1 MMTMPAG
8 AAPASVPAVR
18 ATAREVSK
26 RTRPIYWSL
35 RRELW
40 ENRWLYMAPIG
51 VAAFV
56 LLGFLGGAMTQ
67 PKAVAQSLAIKPAK
81 SLSALADTGLGGPMV
96 LMMVMLLVG
105 VFYSLEALQ
114 GERRDRSILFW
125 KSLPVSDAA
134 TVLSKVVVPLV
145 VLPAL
150 TCALIAFTQLSTLV
164 LGSAVLLLTG
174 AEAGAAWAAF
184 PFLLW
189 PVMLYFVVAMTLW
202 HAPIYALLLLVSAW
216 ARRAPFL
223 WATLPLLVMIV
234 LERHTLYTSYVTV
247 FLTYRWL
254 GFFNEAFAFGDRAD
268 QTLERVPYLTPGN
281 FLTSPGLW
289 LGLLF
294 AAGCLVAAVRLRR
307 ERDPV

>member
-1 MMTMPAG
+1 MTLPAN
-8 AAPASVPAVR
+8 AAPANVPAVR
-18 ATAREVSK
+18 TTPAEATR

-40 ENRWLYMAPIG
+40 ENRWLYIAPIA
-51 VAAFV
+51 VAAFS
-56 LLGFLGGAMTQ
+56 LLVFFGGAITQ
-67 PKAVAQSLAIKPAK
+67 PHRVAEGLAIKPAE
-81 SLSALADTGLGGPMV
+81 SIGILAEGGLGGPMV
-96 LMMVMLLVG
+96 LMMVTLIVG

-134 TVLSKVVVPLV
+134 TVFSKAVIPMV

-150 TCALIAFTQLSTLV
+150 TCALIASTQLAMLV
-164 LGSAVLLLTG
+164 LGTAVLLLTG
-174 AEAGAAWAAF
+174 AEVGPVWAAF
-184 PFLLW
+184 PYQLW

-202 HAPIYALLLLVSAW
+202 HAPFYASLLLVSAW

-223 WATLPLLVMIV
+223 WATLPVLVITV
-234 LERHTLYTSYVTV
+234 VERHTLYTSNVTA
-247 FLTYRWL
+247 FLRYRSL
-254 GFFNEAFAFGDRAD
+254 GFFNEAFAVGDRAD
-268 QTLERVPYLTPGN
+268 KTLARLPTLTPGN
-281 FLTSPGLW
+281 FFTSPGLW

-294 AAGCLVAAVRLRR
+294 AAACLAAAVRLRR